1 MKKIALCP
9 GTYDPMTEGHRDII
23 CRCSKI
29 FDRVIVLVS
38 NNPKKM
44 PLYSLKKRI
53 YFIDKSLKEIK
64 NVEIMSYDG
73 LLIDIA
79 KEKKANVIIKGL
91 RAITDFEY
99 EFQMAQMNKKLAPNI
114 ETFFMVSNPRYAY
127 LSSSA
132 VKEVASLNGCIKDL
146 VPKEIEKYIINSFK
160 NNSFD

>member
-1 MKKIALCP
+1 MKKISLCP
-9 GTYDPMTEGHRDII
+9 GTYDPITEGHRDII
-23 CRCSKI
+23 IRCSRI
-29 FDRVIVLVS
+29 FDQVIVLVS
-38 NNPKKM
+38 NNPKKT

-53 YFIDKSLKEIK
+53 EFIHKSLKEIK
-64 NVEIMSYDG
+64 SVEIMSYDG

-99 EFQMAQMNKKLAPNI
+99 EFQMAQMNKKLAPDI
-114 ETFFMVSNPRYAY
+114 ETFFMVSNPKYAY

-146 VPKEIEKYIINSFK
+146 VPKEIEEDIIKSFMD
-160 NNSFD
+160 NDFE

>member
-1 MKKIALCP
+1 MKKISLCP

-29 FDRVIVLVS
+29 FDKVIVLVS
-38 NNPKKM
+38 NNPKKT
-44 PLYSLKKRI
+44 PLYSLKRRI
-53 YFIDKSLKEIK
+53 EFISKSLQGLK
-64 NVEIMSYDG
+64 NVEITSYDG

-99 EFQMAQMNKKLAPNI
+99 EFQMAQMNKKLAPDI
-114 ETFFMVSNPRYAY
+114 ETFFIVSNPRYAY

-132 VKEVASLNGCIKDL
+132 VKEVASLNGCIRDL
-146 VPKEIEKYIINSFK
+146 VPKEIEEDIVSSFK
-160 NNSFD
+160 NNDFD

>member
-1 MKKIALCP
+1 MKKISLCP

-23 CRCSKI
+23 RRCSQI
-29 FDRVIVLVS
+29 FDKVIVLVS
-38 NNPKKM
+38 NNPKKT
-44 PLYSLKKRI
+44 PLYSLKRRMD
-53 YFIDKSLKEIK
+53 FIDKSLKGLK

-99 EFQMAQMNKKLAPNI
+99 EFQMAQMNKKLAPDI
-114 ETFFMVSNPRYAY
+114 ETFFIVSNPKYAY

-132 VKEVASLNGCIKDL
+132 VKEVASLNGCIRDL
-146 VPKEIEKYIINSFK
+146 VPKEIEEEIVSSFK
-160 NNSFD
+160 NNYFD